1 MATCAGLL
9 SRILSVIDRGIVSSY
24 ECGGEGGGTKTS
36 ISVPIYLFCPNFI
49 GLKINSYPVFEI
61 EHLKTWWNG
70 WNSSPKNGGCGPTSL
85 YGSFFS
91 VSATVAT
98 GYVIPMAVFVGRYF
112 CQGG

>member
-9 SRILSVIDRGIVSSY
+9 SRILSVIDRGIALLNVGVR
-24 ECGGEGGGTKTS
+24 EGGTKTS

-91 VSATVAT
+91 VSASVAT
-98 GYVIPMAVFVGRYF
+98 GYVIPMAVA
-112 CQGG
+112 